1 MHKKLTISLD
11 EEIYDGLH
19 KVIGRHKISRFIE
32 SLIRPHVLK
41 EDLVSAY
48 REMAKDEFREKEAL
62 EWAESTSKDV
72 SDETR

>member
-11 EEIYDGLH
+11 EEIYNGLH

-32 SLIRPHVLK
+32 SLLRPHILK

-48 REMAKDEFREKEAL
+48 KEMAKDEVREKEAL
-62 EWAESTSKDV
+62 EWVEATSKDV